1 MMKPGIKTP
10 SPRKNHKQANATH
23 AAILVML
30 MKNGFGIP

>member
-1 MMKPGIKTP
+1 MMKAGIKTP
-10 SPRKNHKQANATH
+10 SPRKNRKQADEAH